1 MAHDGAAASIRP
13 ILSPPTSAPTPATD
27 AGHSK
32 PETDAHNLLP
42 VRSMELDALRFL
54 AIALVLVRHL
64 PPMPETLPG
73 IVRVPLYLLYEGGW
87 TGVDLFFVLSGFL
100 ISGLLFRE
108 HQRYRTIRF
117 RQFFIRRGF
126 KIYPPFYLLI
136 VSTGGIA
143 IVNHWNRPW
152 KRIVAEGLFIQNY
165 FPGLWG
171 QTWSLA
177 IEEHF
182 YVLLPLLLIGLTHF
196 SRNRTDP
203 FRALPRI
210 YLLLVITTLALRVG
224 AAARFSFEFMDA
236 NTFVYTMLY
245 PTHLRIDSLFLGVLA
260 GYVYHYHQTNLRKWI
275 GPRSGWLLALSMLLL
290 LPNFLWPLL
299 NTPYHYTFG
308 FTLTAGAYA
317 VIVLLSVVHGFRLGP
332 IGKRLVGAFA
342 YVGARSYSIYLWH
355 LAVLMALQT
364 VLPLWGAT
372 SWWLTSLLYIVGS
385 LLVGLTMA
393 SVIETP
399 MLRVRDRL
407 FPSRSRPLTL
417 EPSGSAAA

>member
-1 MAHDGAAASIRP
+1 M
-13 ILSPPTSAPTPATD
+13 
-27 AGHSK
+27 
-32 PETDAHNLLP
+32 PETDTHNQRNLLP
-42 VRSMELDALRFL
+42 ARSMELDALRFL

-64 PPMPETLPG
+64 PPIPETLPG
-73 IVRVPLYLLYEGGW
+73 IVRVPLHFLYEGGW

-196 SRNRTDP
+196 SRNRPDP

-210 YLLLVITTLALRVG
+210 YLLLVLTTLALRVG

-260 GYVYHYHQTNLRKWI
+260 GYVYHYHPDALRKWM
-275 GPRSGWLLALSMLLL
+275 GPRSGWLLVLSMLLL

-299 NTPYHYTFG
+299 NAPYHYTFG

-332 IGKRLVGAFA
+332 IGKRLVQAFA

-355 LAVLMALQT
+355 LTVLMALQT
-364 VLPLWGAT
+364 VLSRWGT
-372 SWWLTSLLYIVGS
+372 PSWWLTSLSYIVGS

-393 SVIETP
+393 SLIETP

-407 FPSRSRPLTL
+407 FPSRSRALTL

>member
-1 MAHDGAAASIRP
+1 MF
-13 ILSPPTSAPTPATD
+13 PPTLAPTAATD
-27 AGHSK
+27 ASHAN
-32 PETDAHNLLP
+32 PETDAHNQLSA
-42 VRSMELDALRFL
+42 RSMELDTLRFL

-64 PPMPETLPG
+64 PPIPETLPG
-73 IVRVPLYLLYEGGW
+73 LVRVPLYFLYEGGW

-108 HQRYRTIRF
+108 HQRYQSIHF

-126 KIYPPFYLLI
+126 KIYPAFYLLI

-152 KRIVAEGLFIQNY
+152 KRIVAECLFIQSY

-196 SRNRTDP
+196 SRHRADP

-210 YLLLVITTLALRVG
+210 YLLLMTTTLALRVA

-260 GYVYHYHQTNLRKWI
+260 GYLYHYHPADLRKWI
-275 GPRSGWLLALSMLLL
+275 GRRAGWLLGVSLLLL

-299 NTPYHYTFG
+299 NTPYHYTVG

-317 VIVLLSVVHGFRLGP
+317 VILLLSVIHGFPLGP
-332 IGKRLVGAFA
+332 FGRRLVGGFA

-355 LAVLMALQT
+355 LAILMSLQT
-364 VLPLWGAT
+364 VLPRWGSA
-372 SWWLTSLLYIVGS
+372 SWRLTSVLYIVGS
-385 LLVGLTMA
+385 LLFGLTMA
-393 SVIETP
+393 RVIETP

-407 FPSRSRPLTL
+407 FPSRSRPLTI

>member
-1 MAHDGAAASIRP
+1 
-13 ILSPPTSAPTPATD
+13 LAPTAVAD
-27 AGHSK
+27 AGRANL
-32 PETDAHNLLP
+32 ETDALNQRNQLAA
-42 VRSMELDALRFL
+42 RSMELDALRFL

-64 PPMPETLPG
+64 PPIPETLPVL
-73 IVRVPLYLLYEGGW
+73 VRVPLYFLYEGGW

-108 HQRYRTIRF
+108 HQRYQSIRF
-117 RQFFIRRGF
+117 KQFFIRRGF
-126 KIYPPFYLLI
+126 KIYPAFYLLI
-136 VSTGGIA
+136 LSTGAIA
-143 IVNHWNRPW
+143 IVNQWNRPW
-152 KRIVAEGLFIQNY
+152 KRIIAEGLFIQSY

-196 SRNRTDP
+196 RRNRADP
-203 FRALPRI
+203 FRDLPRI
-210 YLLLVITTLALRVG
+210 YLLLMATTLALRIG
-224 AAARFSFEFMDA
+224 TAARTSFEFA
-236 NTFVYTMLY
+236 NPNAFVYTMLY

-260 GYVYHYHQTNLRKWI
+260 GYLYHYHPAGLRKWI
-275 GPRSGWLLALSMLLL
+275 GRRTGWLLGLSALLL

-299 NTPYHYTFG
+299 NTPYHYTVG

-317 VIVLLSVVHGFRLGP
+317 VIMLISVIHGFHLGP
-332 IGKRLVGAFA
+332 FGRWLVGGFA
-342 YVGARSYSIYLWH
+342 YIGARSYSIYLWH
-355 LAVLMALQT
+355 LAILMLLQT
-364 VLPLWGAT
+364 VLPQRGQA
-372 SWWLTSLLYIVGS
+372 SWWLTSLAYIVGS
-385 LLVGLTMA
+385 LLFGLIMA

-417 EPSGSAAA
+417 APSGAATA